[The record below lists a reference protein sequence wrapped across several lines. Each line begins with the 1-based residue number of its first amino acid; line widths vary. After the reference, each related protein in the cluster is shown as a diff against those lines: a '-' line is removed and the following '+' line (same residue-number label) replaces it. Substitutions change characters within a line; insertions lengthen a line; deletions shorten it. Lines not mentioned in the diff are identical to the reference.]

1 MIQFRLRFAATAAL
15 LTLWLAPECLPMVSR
30 TLGRLALSPAHAHP
44 GHSRFALRHPVA
56 TADTAGA
63 GAAIPSAG
71 KTLGAANATSQ
82 SSAKVDRTILENAI
96 AGPTQPPRATAAFES
111 IVWDEETLLQLLATQ
126 STRSTGWIAYAAAA
140 AAGAQR
146 TTISLEQTG
155 DALDRAFAPF
165 VERQEVS
172 VRRDA
177 RYFYVESKGMPNH
190 PMMVGI
196 RAWQQQ
202 VPLPQPYQ
210 GDNAWRIPVKPV
222 PAKEP
227 AMAKDRFLRG
237 AIALAVN
244 GVPIFNP
251 FNNRGEDAYLIGELD
266 EYGGHCGRADDY
278 HYHIAPVHLEKQL
291 GKGAIIAYA
300 LDGYPIYGYTE
311 PDGTKPV
318 GLDALNGHQDAQG
331 NYHYHASPTYPYLNG
346 GFHGEVVEREGQVD
360 PQPRAQG
367 VREALTQLRGARIVG
382 FFATQPNSYRL
393 TYDIGGRQGKVE
405 YTRNANGSV
414 AFTYTEPNGQTRTE
428 LATPRRRGPGA
439 KPEGQPERK
448 PERKPERRPDG
459 KPDRKPDQKPDQRP
473 DPKRPDGK
481 PERKP
486 ARKLESQGEQNPAG
500 KPQDRPGPRSPDPR
514 SGGTAPRGANGPSG
528 NGTPMAPSALSA
540 NTFKVTM
547 PGLAVGQKLPIDHT
561 CDGAGV
567 SPPVAW
573 TAGPAGT
580 KAYALCLWHRT
591 PDALKSYWVVHDIP
605 ANVTE
610 LPKDSRAIGRLGV
623 NDKRKTAYDP
633 MCSKGPGPKTYH
645 LTVYALSRAP
655 ELPAGGATRV
665 QLLEAIQ
672 SITLA
677 EGTLDFVYERG
688 ERAP

>member
-1 MIQFRLRFAATAAL
+1 MIRFHALPIALAVAAATC
-15 LTLWLAPECLPMVSR
+15 LTLDPLPLS
-30 TLGRLALSPAHAHP
+30 LDGRAVFGRAAHAHP
-44 GHSRFALRHPVA
+44 GHSHAFFRRPIAPPPVA
-56 TADTAGA
+56 KEAAKTVVVDQQTFLMALAAQTA
-63 GAAIPSAG
+63 
-71 KTLGAANATSQ
+71 
-82 SSAKVDRTILENAI
+82 
-96 AGPTQPPRATAAFES
+96 PP
-111 IVWDEETLLQLLATQ
+111 
-126 STRSTGWIAYAAAA
+126 TGWIAYAAAA
-140 AAGAQR
+140 SR
-146 TTISLEQTG
+146 PSLISSTGLAG

-165 VERQEVS
+165 VERKEVS
-172 VRRDA
+172 VRRDD
-177 RYFYVESKGMPNH
+177 RYFYVESKGVPNH
-190 PMMVGI
+190 QMMVGI

-227 AMAKDRFLRG
+227 AIAKDRFLRG

-278 HYHIAPVHLEKQL
+278 HYHIAPVHLEKQI

-311 PDGTKPV
+311 PDGSKPV
-318 GLDALNGHQDAQG
+318 GLDSLNGHHDAQG

-382 FFATQPNSYRL
+382 FVATQPNSFRL
-393 TYDIGGRQGKVE
+393 TYDISGRQGKVE
-405 YTRNANGSV
+405 YTLNANGSV
-414 AFTYTEPNGQTRTE
+414 AFTYTEPNGQTRSE
-428 LATPRRRGPGA
+428 LATPRRRGPGGKPDG
-439 KPEGQPERK
+439 KPEGKPEGRPERK
-448 PERKPERRPDG
+448 PERKP
-459 KPDRKPDQKPDQRP
+459 
-473 DPKRPDGK
+473 DGK

-486 ARKLESQGEQNPAG
+486 DGQPDGKPSGKPGGKPERKPEGESNRKPGEKPNRTAGEPAG
-500 KPQDRPGPRSPDPR
+500 KPEDRPGER
-514 SGGTAPRGANGPSG
+514 TAGI
-528 NGTPMAPSALSA
+528 
-540 NTFKVTM
+540 KVSM
-547 PGLAVGQKLPIDHT
+547 PGVAAGQKLPIDHT

-580 KAYALCLWHRT
+580 KAYALCLWHQT
-591 PDALKSYWVVHDIP
+591 PDSLKSYWVVHDIP
-605 ANVTE
+605 AGVTE
-610 LPKDSRAIGRLGV
+610 LPRDSRAIGRLGI
-623 NDKRKTAYDP
+623 NDKRKATYDP

-645 LTVYALSRAP
+645 ITVYALSRAP
-655 ELPAGGATRV
+655 TLPAGGATRD
-665 QLLEAIQ
+665 QLLDAIK

-677 EGTLDFVYERG
+677 EGTLDFICERG
-688 ERAP
+688 ANGR